1 MKNMLQINQLNM
13 TLVAT
18 IILFIGLFSLGS
30 LRYTGFFSLQVF
42 LNLFIDNAFLIIVA
56 TGMVFVI
63 ISGGIDLSVGSV
75 IALTTMVCAAL
86 LKKGVNPIVVILLV
100 LIMGFLFGL
109 AQGYVIQRFKLH
121 PWIVTLAGLFLAR
134 GLCYLISV
142 ESIDINNKL
151 FETIS
156 QYKIPLGG
164 QYNVSISVIISLVFV
179 LGAMYIG
186 KYTEFGRTVF
196 AIGGN
201 EQSAILMG
209 LPVERTKVFIYAISG
224 FSSALSGL
232 VFSFYMLSGYGL
244 HALGMEMDAIAACVI
259 GGVLLTGGY
268 GFIIGP
274 MFGVLSMGVIQ
285 TIIMFEGT
293 LSSWWTRIV
302 IGILLFIFIVL
313 QRVIVVQKERNTTL
327 IKRKAVKI
335 STSNSV

>member
-1 MKNMLQINQLNM
+1 MKNKLRINQLNM

-18 IILFIGLFSLGS
+18 MILFIGLFSVGS

-75 IALTTMVCAAL
+75 IALTTLVCAAL

-151 FETIS
+151 FENIS

-186 KYTEFGRTVF
+186 KYTEFGRTVY

-209 LPVERTKVFIYAISG
+209 LPVERTKIFIYAISG

-335 STSNSV
+335 